1 MTPKE
6 GAVVM
11 PTLRGISSQSPFP
24 ADSSA
29 ELKSFLRFEKTDF
42 LLSAHFFFQCQY
54 NSQEHLVSFY
64 SICLLTNS

>member
-1 MTPKE
+1 VFSLAVGYSFWKVFIHALSFIMTPKE

-29 ELKSFLRFEKTDF
+29 ELKSFFK
-42 LLSAHFFFQCQY
+42 
-54 NSQEHLVSFY
+54 V
-64 SICLLTNS
+64 

>member
-11 PTLRGISSQSPFP
+11 PSLRGISSQSPFP

-29 ELKSFLRFEKTDF
+29 ELESFLRFEKTDF
-42 LLSAHFFFQCQY
+42 LLSAHSFQCQY
-54 NSQEHLVSFY
+54 NSQEHLLSFY
-64 SICLLTNS
+64 SICLPTNS